1 MSNKNSLAKKYKPPS
16 QYNNDLQSFSNDDV
30 KTFKSSS
37 DGEVHE
43 KSGSKEALRFALLLG
58 AVAVC
63 FVLILI
69 SWNMGKK
76 HISPEDFV
84 QLTYTGANGYA
95 TAECTIDVDGV
106 VAKLVGK
113 GVDEAKERLYVQL
126 ANNIKGSV
134 TTGGNISNGDR
145 ITVNITY
152 DKELANAA
160 GVTVGNTEFVVR
172 AKDIPAGTQVDLFE
186 NIEVI
191 FAGISPDA
199 YVVIKNEWD
208 DRFLSQ
214 LSFVADKQ
222 KNITANDEITI
233 RCEADEAELGQHGYT
248 ADTFEKTYTA
258 DRLSSYVER
267 IRQIDS
273 KVVETLKEQCVTSI
287 QTQTEDTTFR
297 MIYRATGNR
306 QYLYLPN
313 DESAENI
320 TFLEAKFLD
329 RNEDTSSELAKNK
342 IVLIF
347 SAEIVCDSEVENVYF
362 GYTFENGYITA
373 DGTFNVLNGDSEA
386 GQYICNVNYDE
397 MLLEIMDGS
406 DANYTMYGI

>member
-1 MSNKNSLAKKYKPPS
+1 MNNKNSLSKRYKYTS
-16 QYNNDLQSFSNDDV
+16 QSLSNDDV
-30 KTFKSSS
+30 KTFKSSN
-37 DGEVHE
+37 DGEVNE
-43 KSGSKEALRFALLLG
+43 KGGLKETLRFALMLG

-63 FVLILI
+63 FILILI

-84 QLTYTGANGYA
+84 QLTYTGADGYA
-95 TAECTIDVDGV
+95 TAECVIDVDGV

-113 GVDEAKERLYVQL
+113 GVDEAKERLYVQF

-134 TTGGNISNGDR
+134 AAGSNISNGDR

-152 DKELANAA
+152 DKELAKAA

-172 AKDIPAGTQVDLFE
+172 AKDIPAGTQIDLFE

-214 LSFVADKQ
+214 LSFIADKQ

-233 RCEADEAELGQHGYT
+233 RCETDAAELGQHGYT

-267 IRQIDS
+267 VRQIDS
-273 KVVETLKEQCVTSI
+273 KVVEALKEQCASSI

-297 MIYRATGNR
+297 MIYRATGDR

-313 DESAENI
+313 DESAENV

-329 RNEDTSSELAKNK
+329 RNDSASSELAKNK

-347 SAEIVCDSEVENVYF
+347 SAEIVCGSEAENVYF
-362 GYTFENGYITA
+362 GYIFENGYITA
-373 DGTFNVLNGDSEA
+373 DGTFNVLNGDA
-386 GQYICNVNYDE
+386 DTDKYFCNVNYDE

-406 DANYTMYGI
+406 DDNYTMYGI

>member
-1 MSNKNSLAKKYKPPS
+1 MNNKNSLSKRYKYTS
-16 QYNNDLQSFSNDDV
+16 QSLSNDDV
-30 KTFKSSS
+30 KTFKSSN

-43 KSGSKEALRFALLLG
+43 KGGSKETLRFALMLG

-63 FVLILI
+63 FILILI

-84 QLTYTGANGYA
+84 QLTYTGADGYA
-95 TAECTIDVDGV
+95 TAECVIDVDGV

-113 GVDEAKERLYVQL
+113 GVDEAKECLYVQF

-134 TTGGNISNGDR
+134 AAGSNISNGDR

-152 DKELANAA
+152 DKELAKAA

-172 AKDIPAGTQVDLFE
+172 AKDIPAGTQIDLFE

-214 LSFVADKQ
+214 LSFIADKQ

-233 RCEADEAELGQHGYT
+233 RCETDAAELGQHGYT

-267 IRQIDS
+267 VRQIDS
-273 KVVETLKEQCVTSI
+273 KVVEALKEQCAASI

-297 MIYRATGNR
+297 MIYRATGDR

-313 DESAENI
+313 DESAENV

-329 RNEDTSSELAKNK
+329 RNDSASSELAKNK

-347 SAEIVCDSEVENVYF
+347 SAEIVCGSEAENVYF
-362 GYTFENGYITA
+362 GYIFENGYITA
-373 DGTFNVLNGDSEA
+373 DGTFNVLNGDA
-386 GQYICNVNYDE
+386 DTDKYFCNVNYDE

-406 DANYTMYGI
+406 DDNYTMYGI

>member
-1 MSNKNSLAKKYKPPS
+1 MNNKNSLTKRYKHTS
-16 QYNNDLQSFSNDDV
+16 QYDDSPHPISNDDV
-30 KTFKSSS
+30 KTFRSSG
-37 DGEVHE
+37 DDEVRVKVSSQE
-43 KSGSKEALRFALLLG
+43 TLRFALLLG

-63 FVLILI
+63 AILILI

-76 HISPEDFV
+76 HIVPEDFV
-84 QLTYTGANGYA
+84 EITYIGADGYA
-95 TAECTIDVDGV
+95 TAECVIDVDSV

-113 GVDEAKERLYVQL
+113 GVDDAKERLYVQF

-134 TTGGNISNGDR
+134 ANDGNISNGDR
-145 ITVNITY
+145 IKVNITY
-152 DKELANAA
+152 DKELAKVA

-172 AKDIPAGTQVDLFE
+172 AKDITTGTQIDLFE

-233 RCEADEAELGQHGYT
+233 RCETDAAELGQHGYT
-248 ADTFEKTYTA
+248 ATAFEKTYTA

-267 IRQIDS
+267 VRQIDS
-273 KVVETLKEQCVTSI
+273 KVVETLKTQCATSI
-287 QTQTEDTTFR
+287 QTETEDTTFR
-297 MIYRATGNR
+297 MIYRATGDR

-313 DESAENI
+313 DESAENV

-329 RNEDTSSELAKNK
+329 RNDNASSELAKNK

-347 SAEIVCDSEVENVYF
+347 SADIVCDSEAETVYF
-362 GYTFENGYITA
+362 GYIFENGYIA
-373 DGTFNVLNGDSEA
+373 SDGTFNVLSGDTDA
-386 GQYICNVNYDE
+386 DKYFCNVNYDE

-406 DANYTMYGI
+406 DDNYTMYGI

>member
-1 MSNKNSLAKKYKPPS
+1 
-16 QYNNDLQSFSNDDV
+16 
-30 KTFKSSS
+30 
-37 DGEVHE
+37 
-43 KSGSKEALRFALLLG
+43 
-58 AVAVC
+58 
-63 FVLILI
+63 
-69 SWNMGKK
+69 MGKK

-84 QLTYTGANGYA
+84 QLTYTGADGYA
-95 TAECTIDVDGV
+95 TAECVIDVDGV

-113 GVDEAKERLYVQL
+113 GVDEAKERLYVQF

-134 TTGGNISNGDR
+134 AAGSNISNGDR

-152 DKELANAA
+152 DKELAKAA
-160 GVTVGNTEFVVR
+160 GVTVGNTEFAVR
-172 AKDIPAGTQVDLFE
+172 AKDIPAGTQIDLFE

-214 LSFVADKQ
+214 LSFIADKQ

-233 RCEADEAELGQHGYT
+233 RCETDAAELGQHGYT

-267 IRQIDS
+267 VRQIDS
-273 KVVETLKEQCVTSI
+273 KVVEALKEQCAASI

-297 MIYRATGNR
+297 MIYRATGDR

-313 DESAENI
+313 DESAENV

-329 RNEDTSSELAKNK
+329 RNDSASSELAKNK

-347 SAEIVCDSEVENVYF
+347 SAEIVCGSEAENVYF
-362 GYTFENGYITA
+362 GYIFENGYITA
-373 DGTFNVLNGDSEA
+373 DGTFNVLNGDA
-386 GQYICNVNYDE
+386 DTDKYFCNVNYDE

-406 DANYTMYGI
+406 DDNYTMYGI

>member
-1 MSNKNSLAKKYKPPS
+1 MNNKNSLTKRYKRTS
-16 QYNNDLQSFSNDDV
+16 QSLSNDDI
-30 KTFKSSS
+30 KTFKSSG
-37 DGEVHE
+37 DNGVHE
-43 KSGSKEALRFALLLG
+43 KNGSKETMRFALLLG

-63 FVLILI
+63 FILILI

-76 HISPEDFV
+76 HISPEDFT
-84 QLTYTGANGYA
+84 QLTYTGADGYA
-95 TAECTIDVDGV
+95 TAECAIDVDGV

-113 GVDEAKERLYVQL
+113 GADEAKERLYVQF

-134 TTGGNISNGDR
+134 TAGSNISNGDR

-152 DKELANAA
+152 DKELAKAA

-172 AKDIPAGTQVDLFE
+172 AKDIPAGTQIDLFE

-214 LSFVADKQ
+214 LSFIADKQ

-233 RCEADEAELGQHGYT
+233 RCETDAAELGKNGYT

-267 IRQIDS
+267 LSQIDS
-273 KVVETLKEQCVTSI
+273 KVVETLKKQCITSI
-287 QTQTEDTTFR
+287 QTETADTTFR
-297 MIYRATGNR
+297 MIYRATGDR

-313 DESAENI
+313 DESAENV

-329 RNEDTSSELAKNK
+329 RNDSASSELAKNK
-342 IVLIF
+342 IALIF
-347 SAEIVCDSEVENVYF
+347 SAEIVCGSKVENVYF
-362 GYTFENGYITA
+362 GYIFENGYVTA
-373 DGTFNVLNGDSEA
+373 DGTFNVLNGDA
-386 GQYICNVNYDE
+386 DADKYFCNVNYDE

-406 DANYTMYGI
+406 DTNYTMYGI